1 MKPRNKVIPR
11 VLAAAD
17 LDAELEPRLP
27 IVELAG
33 DHRVLIENHLSVIG
47 YTSQCVC
54 VKVKY
59 GCVCING
66 SGLTIAKL
74 SKDQL
79 VIIGDIG
86 SIQLSR
92 EDRRK

>member
-1 MKPRNKVIPR
+1 VKPRNKVIPR

-17 LDAELEPRLP
+17 LDAELEPGLP

-33 DHRVLIENHLSVIG
+33 DRRVLIENHLSVIG
-47 YTSQCVC
+47 YTSQCIC
-54 VKVKY
+54 VRVKY
-59 GCVCING
+59 GCVSIYGCE
-66 SGLTIAKL
+66 LTIAKM

-79 VIIGDIG
+79 VILGDIG